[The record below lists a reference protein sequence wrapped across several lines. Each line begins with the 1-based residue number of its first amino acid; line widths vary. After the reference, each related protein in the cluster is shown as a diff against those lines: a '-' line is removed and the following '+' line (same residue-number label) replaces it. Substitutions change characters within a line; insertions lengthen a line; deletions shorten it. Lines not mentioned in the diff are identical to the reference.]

1 MHCVLVLIAST
12 PEFRKDT
19 THPPTNFILESYA
32 KEEQATQLQGIE
44 GMKEMLAR
52 GEEIRS
58 DVVEVVKKSE
68 VVGVEV
74 VTSNVVGV
82 EVVGSKCSQSRS
94 SQVRCSRSRS
104 SHVRCSRSSRELSTK
119 EKREGAS
126 SRCLQPILAAL
137 TREAKTSEDERRK
150 NVKVVES
157 STIMV
162 KNVLVGKKGE
172 KLVRKVRKKS

>member
-1 MHCVLVLIAST
+1 MLVLIAST

-19 THPPTNFILESYA
+19 THPPTNFILESFA

-82 EVVGSKCSQSRS
+82 KVVGSKCSQS
-94 SQVRCSRSRS
+94 Q
-104 SHVRCSRSSRELSTK
+104 SSR
-119 EKREGAS
+119 
-126 SRCLQPILAAL
+126 
-137 TREAKTSEDERRK
+137 
-150 NVKVVES
+150 VK
-157 STIMV
+157 M
-162 KNVLVGKKGE
+162 
-172 KLVRKVRKKS
+172 

>member
-1 MHCVLVLIAST
+1 MRPSFFLLAWREISSSLHCVLVLIAST

-19 THPPTNFILESYA
+19 THPPTNFILESYD
-32 KEEQATQLQGIE
+32 KEAQATQQQGIE
-44 GMKEMLAR
+44 DMKEILAR
-52 GEEIRS
+52 GEEISS

-94 SQVRCSRSRS
+94 SRVRCSRSRS
-104 SHVRCSRSSRELSTK
+104 SQVRCSRSSRGLSTK
-119 EKREGAS
+119 EKREGVS

-137 TREAKTSEDERRK
+137 TREEETNERK
-150 NVKVVES
+150 
-157 STIMV
+157 M
-162 KNVLVGKKGE
+162 E
-172 KLVRKVRKKS
+172 K